1 MKYIKKFE
9 DINIDAEVGDYMV
22 AYRPYKDSDVTAPI
36 TIDYDDYVIEVG
48 IVTKVFLKETRG
60 PMYSVVFSVVFPGGR
75 YMRLQKHILYHSKYK
90 EDADQHAQMLK
101 KANNYNL

>member
-36 TIDYDDYVIEVG
+36 IIDFECYVIEVG
-48 IVTKVFLKETRG
+48 IVLKVFLNEKRG
-60 PMYSVVFSVVFPGGR
+60 TMYSVVFPAGK
-75 YMRLQKHILYHSKYK
+75 YMRLQKHILFHSKNK
-90 EDADQHAQMLK
+90 EDAEQYVQILK
-101 KANNYNL
+101 NANNYNL